1 MLHGGGNPSR
11 GEPSHISASFT
22 SVVSAD
28 SRADEGPSGGLR
40 SADHRT
46 EASLRPPGPTVYIPG
61 NLLVGLIL
69 I

>member
-1 MLHGGGNPSR
+1 MLHGDGDQNR
-11 GEPSHISASFT
+11 AERSHIPASFT
-22 SVVSAD
+22 SLVSAD
-28 SRADEGPSGGLR
+28 SSTDEGPLGGLR
-40 SADHRT
+40 SAGHRA